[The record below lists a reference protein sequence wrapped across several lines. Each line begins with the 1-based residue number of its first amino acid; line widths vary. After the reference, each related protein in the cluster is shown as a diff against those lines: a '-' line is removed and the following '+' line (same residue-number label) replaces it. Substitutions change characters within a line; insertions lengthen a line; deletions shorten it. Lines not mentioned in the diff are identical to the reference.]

1 MRRGSWL
8 TSPGSEITTGLYLRF
23 QLGWEI
29 NLQYCFMLFLQLVG
43 HFLRSRCSRK
53 SCPFVFPMSA
63 KCVRRMFGEKPF
75 LWNFK
80 GKFRVMCK
88 VTLCSHVSCFVV
100 LCHIIYITIWKCMEK
115 YLIQGHIKNES
126 QIGCYSHNH
135 SELWFPFPS
144 CQTDFSITA
153 CQTLQLI
160 IHSSVSARQQHYS
173 GAKHAK
179 RVRACLEEWG
189 KRNPGE
195 ANITNKKKHTNKQTN
210 KQSKQR
216 NITNK
221 QKFVSPYG
229 HNAAL
234 PKVSYYHTSL
244 YESSCLFWY
253 NKEAN
258 QANI

>member
-1 MRRGSWL
+1 
-8 TSPGSEITTGLYLRF
+8 
-23 QLGWEI
+23 
-29 NLQYCFMLFLQLVG
+29 
-43 HFLRSRCSRK
+43 
-53 SCPFVFPMSA
+53 
-63 KCVRRMFGEKPF
+63 
-75 LWNFK
+75 
-80 GKFRVMCK
+80 
-88 VTLCSHVSCFVV
+88 
-100 LCHIIYITIWKCMEK
+100 MEK

-195 ANITNKKKHTNKQTN
+195 ANITNKQKAHKQTKQTKEHNKQT
-210 KQSKQR
+210 KICVSLWSQCCFAQSL
-216 NITNK
+216 
-221 QKFVSPYG
+221 V
-229 HNAAL
+229 L
-234 PKVSYYHTSL
+234 SY
-244 YESSCLFWY
+244 
-253 NKEAN
+253 
-258 QANI
+258 IIV

>member
-1 MRRGSWL
+1 M
-8 TSPGSEITTGLYLRF
+8 
-23 QLGWEI
+23 
-29 NLQYCFMLFLQLVG
+29 
-43 HFLRSRCSRK
+43 
-53 SCPFVFPMSA
+53 A
-63 KCVRRMFGEKPF
+63 
-75 LWNFK
+75 
-80 GKFRVMCK
+80 
-88 VTLCSHVSCFVV
+88 
-100 LCHIIYITIWKCMEK
+100 K

-126 QIGCYSHNH
+126 QISCYSHNH

-234 PKVSYYHTSL
+234 PKVSYYHCMSHPVSFDTIKRQTKQT
-244 YESSCLFWY
+244 YNICIKGEPKPRRAASSGLLPTISSFVI
-253 NKEAN
+253 E
-258 QANI
+258 QAKNPIEVIFEL